1 MTLDFFELRWFQL
14 EVAEKLVEDGNKLLK
29 ICVKKMN
36 QAIFIEGQ
44 QKVEL
49 GQKRKQEL
57 NKELDT
63 ELAKKK
69 KLL

>member
-1 MTLDFFELRWFQL
+1 VEVNINRLNVQL